1 MDYQL
6 LNEDQDGISLL
17 DDFDDDES
25 SLEDPFALG
34 PEGVV
39 RDVLQDELVQR
50 SLSKLSADYSKHNS
64 LADSSAWIWMDTCAK
79 DTSRTL
85 EDNDQPEEPE
95 SKTQPNKEPKDEE
108 LKETSD
114 QQMTSQVLELAHRT
128 RGLIK
133 GQEATVTKSRNDS
146 SLHNTTMTINE
157 CEMSAM
163 SSLDEHSATSPS
175 NSHSQSAVHQT

>member
-1 MDYQL
+1 M
-6 LNEDQDGISLL
+6 NEDQDGISLL

-25 SLEDPFALG
+25 ALEDPFALG

-85 EDNDQPEEPE
+85 EDNDQPGEPE
-95 SKTQPNKEPKDEE
+95 SKAQPNREPKDEE

-128 RGLIK
+128 RGLIN
-133 GQEATVTKSRNDS
+133 R
-146 SLHNTTMTINE
+146 
-157 CEMSAM
+157 
-163 SSLDEHSATSPS
+163 
-175 NSHSQSAVHQT
+175 

>member
-1 MDYQL
+1 M
-6 LNEDQDGISLL
+6 NEDQDGISLL

-95 SKTQPNKEPKDEE
+95 SKIQPNKEPKDEE

-114 QQMTSQVLELAHRT
+114 QQMTSHVLELAHRT
-128 RGLIK
+128 DGLIK
-133 GQEATVTKSRNDS
+133 RQEATVTKSRNDS

>member
-1 MDYQL
+1 M
-6 LNEDQDGISLL
+6 NEDQDGISLL

-50 SLSKLSADYSKHNS
+50 SLSKLSADCSKYNS

-128 RGLIK
+128 HGLIK
-133 GQEATVTKSRNDS
+133 REEAAVAKSRNDS

-163 SSLDEHSATSPS
+163 SSLDEHSTTSPS

>member
-1 MDYQL
+1 M
-6 LNEDQDGISLL
+6 NEDQDGIDDDFSLL

-25 SLEDPFALG
+25 ALEDPFALG

-39 RDVLQDELVQR
+39 RDVLQDELVQMCALSR

-85 EDNDQPEEPE
+85 EDNDQPGEPE
-95 SKTQPNKEPKDEE
+95 SKAQPNKEPKDEE

-128 RGLIK
+128 RGLID
-133 GQEATVTKSRNDS
+133 R
-146 SLHNTTMTINE
+146 
-157 CEMSAM
+157 
-163 SSLDEHSATSPS
+163 
-175 NSHSQSAVHQT
+175 

>member
-1 MDYQL
+1 M
-6 LNEDQDGISLL
+6 NEDQDGISLL

-95 SKTQPNKEPKDEE
+95 SKAQPNKEPKDEE

-133 GQEATVTKSRNDS
+133 R
-146 SLHNTTMTINE
+146 
-157 CEMSAM
+157 
-163 SSLDEHSATSPS
+163 
-175 NSHSQSAVHQT
+175 